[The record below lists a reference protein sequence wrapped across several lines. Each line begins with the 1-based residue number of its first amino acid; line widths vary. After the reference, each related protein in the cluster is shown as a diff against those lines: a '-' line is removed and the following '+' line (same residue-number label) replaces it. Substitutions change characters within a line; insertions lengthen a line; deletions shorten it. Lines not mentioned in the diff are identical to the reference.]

1 VIVRRPA
8 AADLESVLALVR
20 AADEA
25 VIGESDWTESDL
37 REEWERLDLER
48 DAWLVELDGRLA
60 GYATFEDRGG
70 GRLVADGYVHPG
82 LRGRGVGS
90 ELLRASEERA
100 RARADSVAETRVAL
114 QNATIETD
122 ACTSRLYER
131 RGYAPVRWF
140 WKLVIE
146 LDDPAAARVPAG
158 IGIRP
163 LRDLGEAPALH
174 AALEEAFAEHW
185 AHRPR
190 PFEEYAKRTF
200 HRPGVDLSLY
210 WVALE
215 GGEVVGGTLCDWKRQ
230 GDWGWVG
237 IIGVRPPWRRR
248 GIAEA
253 LLRTAFAEFA
263 RRGERRVALGVDA
276 ENPTGATRLYER
288 LGMRR
293 FWEAVVYEMEL
304 RG

>member
-8 AADLESVLALVR
+8 AADLES
-20 AADEA
+20 
-25 VIGESDWTESDL
+25 DWTEADL

-70 GRLVADGYVHPG
+70 GRLAADGNVHPG
-82 LRGRGVGS
+82 LRGRGIGS
-90 ELLRASEERA
+90 ELLRVSEERA
-100 RARADSVAETRVAL
+100 RARADPVAKTRVAL
-114 QNATIETD
+114 QNTTIETD
-122 ACTSRLYER
+122 ACTAGLYEG

-146 LDDPAAARVPAG
+146 LDDVSPPRVPAG
-158 IGIRP
+158 IEIRP
-163 LRDLGEAPALH
+163 LRDLDEAPALR

-185 AHRPR
+185 
-190 PFEEYAKRTF
+190 
-200 HRPGVDLSLY
+200 
-210 WVALE
+210 
-215 GGEVVGGTLCDWKRQ
+215 
-230 GDWGWVG
+230 GWVG
-237 IIGVRPPWRRR
+237 MIGVRPAWRRR

-276 ENPTGATRLYER
+276 ESPTGATRLCER

-293 FWEAVVYEMEL
+293 FWEAVVYEKEL